1 MASYNVLFTLLPV
14 IAMGVFNQD
23 VSAHFCLK
31 VPDAVPREPPEPAV
45 PVAADHRVDG
55 LRRCQCR
62 GHLLP
67 HHSIAAAS
75 RVPAGW
81 AGGRP
86 GDGEATKLCS
96 AKLHVNQVCFWI
108 IMHS

>member
-1 MASYNVLFTLLPV
+1 MA
-14 IAMGVFNQD
+14 IDA
-23 VSAHFCLK
+23 
-31 VPDAVPREPPEPAV
+31 VPDAVPGEPPEPV
-45 PVAADHRVDG
+45 VLVAAPADHRVDG

-67 HHSIAAAS
+67 HHSIAAAP